1 MGSEQAG
8 GHRGSDRS
16 LQGSSR
22 RLEGRVK
29 SQRLRED
36 QVKTRV
42 GSKGPVL
49 LAPPAIQAKGTSPE
63 RQVANM
69 EQALALPPCPPAGYP
84 APGTPQGTPENQP
97 FPGT

>member
-16 LQGSSR
+16 LQGRAGGSR
-22 RLEGRVK
+22 AGQ

-69 EQALALPPCPPAGYP
+69 GEL
-84 APGTPQGTPENQP
+84 
-97 FPGT
+97 